1 MFLPTS
7 NTSSS
12 NTLYVIFLMSMCL
25 LPFSTE
31 GGTNSGSV
39 VITFALPFLVL
50 LSIFIGYNF
59 IKPTGKIS
67 YPNELKFSILCGFLH
82 TFSILLSSLMNQDL
96 RVAFARSIFHLFGFI
111 IFLYI
116 TSNCSPSKNAALAY
130 NKISMMFILSGFIMS
145 IYFIGNFL
153 LAVQQNSIGQVLLE
167 RTKGGLLGLPWG
179 VSNTIAAC
187 LMMPLFSGLER
198 VLNSNKNKETNS
210 IFTLFT
216 IITMM
221 IAILIT
227 QSRNGII
234 SSMIGIILISGLTKN
249 KKLILSLVITISIIL
264 FVVINLYG
272 SELDAIF
279 AARIG
284 DGAEDMEGF
293 NGRTSVWEVAILYF
307 SQHPLQPLGYFG
319 MIGEIGHTAHNVFLT
334 TLIDQGIL
342 GLFAYLL
349 FLISNFSF
357 CLKKAF
363 NNSLLPA
370 TKRRMSFY
378 VIAMLSILLQL
389 QFEDSNFAVQNI
401 IYQWTFLALM
411 YLSAYCDFHYVGPL
425 MPQYA
430 LPPARE

>member
-7 NTSSS
+7 TTSSS

-59 IKPTGKIS
+59 INSTGKIS

-82 TFSILLSSLMNQDL
+82 VFSILLSSLMNQDL

-130 NKISMMFILSGFIMS
+130 DKISMIFILSGFIMS

-153 LAVQQNSIGQVLLE
+153 LAIQQNSLEQVLLE
-167 RTKGGLLGLPWG
+167 RAKGGLLGLPWG
-179 VSNTIAAC
+179 VSNIIAAC
-187 LMMPLFSGLER
+187 LMMPLFSALDR
-198 VLNSNKNKETNS
+198 VLNTNKSKEAN
-210 IFTLFT
+210 IVFTLLT
-216 IITMM
+216 IMVMI
-221 IAILIT
+221 IAIIIT
-227 QSRNGII
+227 QSRNVII
-234 SSMIGIILISGLTKN
+234 SSMIGIILIGGLTKS
-249 KKLILSLVITISIIL
+249 KKLIFLLLVAISTIL
-264 FVVINLYG
+264 FIVISLYG
-272 SELDAIF
+272 QELDVIF

-284 DGAEDMEGF
+284 DGAADIEGF
-293 NGRTSVWEVAILYF
+293 NGRSSVWEIAILYF
-307 SQHPLQPLGYFG
+307 SQHPLQPVGYFG
-319 MIGEIGHTAHNVFLT
+319 MIGEIGHTAHNIFIT

-342 GLFAYLL
+342 GLFTYLL
-349 FLISNFSF
+349 FLIGNFSF
-357 CLKKAF
+357 CLKKMF
-363 NNSLLPA
+363 NQYLLIA
-370 TKRRMSFY
+370 TKRRMAFY

-411 YLSAYCDFHYVGPL
+411 YLSAYCDFHYSDPF
-425 MPQYA
+425 MSQYA

>member
-7 NTSSS
+7 TTSSS
-12 NTLYVIFLMSMCL
+12 NTLYLIFLMSMCL

-39 VITFALPFLVL
+39 VITFALPFLVF
-50 LSIFIGYNF
+50 LSVFIGYNF
-59 IKPTGKIS
+59 INTTGKII
-67 YPNELKFSILCGFLH
+67 YPSELKFSILCGFLH

-96 RVAFARSIFHLFGFI
+96 RVAFARSIFHLFGFV

-116 TSNCSPSKNAALAY
+116 TSNCHPAKNAALAY
-130 NKISMMFILSGFIMS
+130 NKISMIFVLSGFIMS

-187 LMMPLFSGLER
+187 LMMPLFSALER
-198 VLNSNKNKETNS
+198 ILNANKNKEVNTA
-210 IFTLFT
+210 FTLFT
-216 IITMM
+216 IITMI
-221 IAILIT
+221 IAIVIT
-227 QSRNGII
+227 QSRNAII

-249 KKLILSLVITISIIL
+249 KKLIFSLIITISIIL
-264 FVVINLYG
+264 FTVISLY
-272 SELDAIF
+272 SQELDAIF

-293 NGRTSVWEVAILYF
+293 NGRTSVWETAILYF
-307 SQHPLQPLGYFG
+307 SQHPLQPVGYFG

-342 GLFAYLL
+342 GLFTYLL
-349 FLISNFSF
+349 FLMSNFSF
-357 CLKKAF
+357 CLKKMF
-363 NNSLLPA
+363 NHYLLPA
-370 TKRRMSFY
+370 TKRRMAFY
-378 VIAMLSILLQL
+378 VISMLSVLLQL

-411 YLSAYCDFHYVGPL
+411 YLSAYCDFHYADSI

-430 LPPARE
+430 LPPAKE